1 MKKIIKNQIS
11 YILVFLVA
19 ICMTLVP
26 VRVEAATTDDIISI
40 VPNVENGV
48 VKVTGTTGAD
58 VVAVLVEIFDKDN
71 NLVTMETHKA
81 SNGIYEATIDVT
93 LTEGETYLFYVV
105 NFNGKGAKASV
116 EYEVPKKA
124 EDIPDT
130 KPDEGTDTKP
140 DEGTDTKP
148 DEGTDTKPDEGTDTK
163 PDEGT
168 DTKPETKPTLPE
180 GTVITSSTDSNTS
193 LKDIKG
199 ILPENT
205 KLETEKI
212 TEQKT
217 VDKVTE
223 LVSNELKNTEKNDKE
238 LKQVVVYEMKLFDG
252 TTELHQLANKVEV
265 SITLPFE
272 VSPNG
277 KLLVYRV
284 DGEKLIPCA
293 SRIYDGKLIFETDHF
308 STFLFVELQE
318 KSIITSPNTGD
329 RAPVIPLAVLY
340 IAGIVIG
347 GVALISY
354 RRRQTR

>member
-140 DEGTDTKP
+140 
-148 DEGTDTKPDEGTDTK
+148 
-163 PDEGT
+163 
-168 DTKPETKPTLPE
+168 ETKPTLPE
-180 GTVITSSTDSNTS
+180 GTVITSGTDSNTS

-223 LVSNELKNTEKNDKE
+223 LVSNELKNTENNDKE